1 MLTNFFPCRVKFSAC
16 RKLLFSLN
24 GGALKLQSLIW
35 SLVWYN
41 PFLPLHTVACVDLVS
56 EPINI
61 QSAQNETVE
70 DKATLQSAG
79 GGGSHAFKS
88 VSWKTRPAWNKLAQ
102 QLMGYAKS
110 FSTNLLHARSLLTL
124 GSIGKM
130 PSTICILKWWTMQN
144 SSIWFCITYY
154 Y

>member
-1 MLTNFFPCRVKFSAC
+1 MTATTLYCKIYILCLICSNNMKSLGLIRLKLGRSHYVPLEENDPHIFFKKVLTNFFPCRVKFSAC

-88 VSWKTRPAWNKLAQ
+88 VSWKTRPA
-102 QLMGYAKS
+102 
-110 FSTNLLHARSLLTL
+110 
-124 GSIGKM
+124 
-130 PSTICILKWWTMQN
+130 
-144 SSIWFCITYY
+144 
-154 Y
+154 